1 MYKYFITQDGETQE
15 VVIKT
20 YTQSESSLALRSK
33 GEVAWH
39 YYQSANTEGRIMASL
54 CHPNVLKLVG
64 IALQPIRLLL
74 EFAPLGSLKNV
85 VNHYQD
91 NNAKVNRYALQKV
104 ICQVCLGCGMGV
116 TCDHMILI

>member
-1 MYKYFITQDGETQE
+1 MCHLHFITQDGETQE

-20 YTQSESSLALRSK
+20 YTQSEGSLAIRSK

-54 CHPNVLKLVG
+54 RHPNILKLVG

-74 EFAPLGSLKNV
+74 EFAPLGSLKNI

-91 NNAKVNRYALQKV
+91 NNARMNRYALQKV
-104 ICQVCLGCGMGV
+104 ICQVC
-116 TCDHMILI
+116 